1 LGQWSKNQTAN
12 ASISA
17 RLKPKEETMRNG
29 SVILAALL
37 VILTAGSITT
47 GAQAGSAQSSAPS
60 KYNSQYTG
68 HSTYSSTP
76 VVWTDR
82 NVGITEFS
90 SSSAPAAKHKLK
102 R

>member
-1 LGQWSKNQTAN
+1 
-12 ASISA
+12 
-17 RLKPKEETMRNG
+17 MRNG
-29 SVILAALL
+29 SITLATILAILAA
-37 VILTAGSITT
+37 GSMTT

-60 KYNSQYTG
+60 KYNGQYNG
-68 HSTYSSTP
+68 HSNYSATS
-76 VVWTDR
+76 VVWTGQ

>member
-1 LGQWSKNQTAN
+1 
-12 ASISA
+12 
-17 RLKPKEETMRNG
+17 MRNG
-29 SVILAALL
+29 PIIVAALL
-37 VILTAGSITT
+37 VILTAGPMTT

-60 KYNSQYTG
+60 KYSGQFNG
-68 HSTYSSTP
+68 HSNYSSTP
-76 VVWTDR
+76 VVWTGQ